1 MSDSNFVPSSSGSLA
16 GEASYI
22 VDVRAIE
29 TRLHQC
35 LSDLAAVPPRIEVSH
50 RDHHLYV
57 FLTTQAPDI
66 PADYAVAVYATVAA
80 LRLPTLTQLE
90 VIDGEDRPQVGRW
103 RQRFE
108 LSPPPDDDPSND
120 DPSSGRTV
128 DEAGLAPQIQPPIE
142 APDPDPDPGERVSE
156 AIAIIDV
163 GLVAATAAPGEPAEP
178 AISTPARSDRVTN
191 LLQSLERSRRLNR
204 GLALAGLLALG
215 LGLGSAVT
223 QWRTSGTVNSEAEA
237 AVSSKVATTAADAL
251 TPPAEPDPTT
261 ESVPAPDSPPEDS
274 PEAAIYLQ
282 DSDLDALEQA
292 DAQPTPETPASNA
305 SPPTDETLA
314 LAPAFAA
321 HRFSALRADQ
331 LQLPTTLTL
340 HAVGDIIPGTDY
352 QRYRLPQDWQTLFG
366 GVLYQLQEADL
377 TFGNFESTL
386 TEVARSAKDTSRPNV
401 FAFRTPPWYASVLRA
416 AGFDVLSVANNHSFD
431 FGEQGFADTIANIE
445 LEAMKAVGRKGEIV
459 YTTAKD
465 DLTLAFIG
473 FSHLSQH
480 NTVHDLDA
488 AAALVQEA
496 NANAD
501 IVVVSFHAGKEGS
514 SATAARDETEYFFSE
529 NRGNTV
535 RFSRTVIDNG
545 ADLVLGHGPHVPRAL
560 ELYQGRLIAYSL
572 GNFLG
577 YRSLSTVGPLGTS
590 LILRANLNAEGE
602 FLNGQI
608 IPVALDRN
616 GIPYLDDQFKS
627 VVLVRSLTR
636 RDFPD
641 TPLEIDDLGY
651 IWRKD

>member
-1 MSDSNFVPSSSGSLA
+1 M
-16 GEASYI
+16 

-29 TRLHQC
+29 TSLQQC
-35 LSDLAAVPPRIEVSH
+35 LSTLTTVPPRIEVSH

-57 FLTTQAPDI
+57 FLTTQPPDI

-108 LSPPPDDDPSND
+108 LSPPPNDDPSND
-120 DPSSGRTV
+120 DPSSDRTV
-128 DEAGLAPQIQPPIE
+128 DEADLAPQSQTPIE
-142 APDPDPDPGERVSE
+142 APTPDPEEPGSE
-156 AIAIIDV
+156 AISIVDIV
-163 GLVAATAAPGEPAEP
+163 PVAATAAPEEPAEP
-178 AISTPARSDRVTN
+178 AISTPARSDRVTS
-191 LLQSLERSRRLNR
+191 LLQSLERSRRLHR

-237 AVSSKVATTAADAL
+237 AVSSSAATTAADAL
-251 TPPAEPDPTT
+251 APAPPAPPT
-261 ESVPAPDSPPEDS
+261 ESIPAPDSPPEDS

-292 DAQPTPETPASNA
+292 DAQPIPETPAPNA

-366 GVLYQLQEADL
+366 GVLYQLQEADV

-386 TEVARSAKDTSRPNV
+386 TEVSRSAKDTSRPNV

-465 DLTLAFIG
+465 DITLAFIG

-480 NTVHDLDA
+480 NTVHDLDT

-496 NANAD
+496 KANAD

-514 SATAARDETEYFFSE
+514 DATYARDETEYFFSE

-535 RFSRTVIDNG
+535 RFSRTVIDHG

-577 YRSLSTVGPLGTS
+577 YRTLSTVGPLGVS

-616 GIPYLDDQFKS
+616 GIPYLDDHFKG
-627 VVLVRSLTR
+627 VVLVRSFTR

-641 TPLEIDDLGY
+641 TPLDIDDLGY

>member
-1 MSDSNFVPSSSGSLA
+1 M
-16 GEASYI
+16 
-22 VDVRAIE
+22 DVRAIE
-29 TRLHQC
+29 TSLQHC
-35 LSDLAAVPPRIEVSH
+35 LSTLATVPLRIEVSH

-57 FLTTQAPDI
+57 FLTTQPPDI

-80 LRLPTLTQLE
+80 LRLPTLTQVE

-108 LSPPPDDDPSND
+108 LSPPPNDDPRDN
-120 DPSSGRTV
+120 DPSSGCTI
-128 DEAGLAPQIQPPIE
+128 DEADLAPQRQTLIE
-142 APDPDPDPGERVSE
+142 APDPDPGERVSE

-163 GLVAATAAPGEPAEP
+163 GLVAATAAPGEPVEP
-178 AISTPARSDRVTN
+178 AISTPARSDRVTH

-215 LGLGSAVT
+215 LGAAVT
-223 QWRTSGTVNSEAEA
+223 QWRTSGTVAGDA
-237 AVSSKVATTAADAL
+237 AAAISPDATATAVDPRANASSTE
-251 TPPAEPDPTT
+251 PAPTT
-261 ESVPAPDSPPEDS
+261 ESGSTPVSPPEDS
-274 PEAAIYLQ
+274 SEAAIYLQ

-292 DAQPTPETPASNA
+292 DAQSAPETPAANA

-314 LAPAFAA
+314 LAPVFAA

-340 HAVGDIIPGTDY
+340 HAAGDIIPGTDY

-366 GVLYQLQEADL
+366 GVLYQLQEADV

-386 TEVARSAKDTSRPNV
+386 TTVPRSAKDTSRPNV
-401 FAFRTPPWYASVLRA
+401 FAFRTPPWYASVLRS

-445 LEAMKAVGRKGEIV
+445 MEAMKAVGRKGEIV

-465 DLTLAFIG
+465 DITLAFIG

-496 NANAD
+496 KANAD

-514 SATAARDETEYFFSE
+514 NATYARDETEYFFSE

-577 YRSLSTVGPLGTS
+577 YRSLSTVGPLGVS

-608 IPVALDRN
+608 IPVALGRVIN
-616 GIPYLDDQFKS
+616 
-627 VVLVRSLTR
+627 
-636 RDFPD
+636 
-641 TPLEIDDLGY
+641 
-651 IWRKD
+651 